1 MNLDTLESRL
11 SNFLRRASMNNH
23 NQQYPQLVN
32 SSPIGT
38 MIPTPGMSHVP
49 NSSMMVA
56 SSMDASVI
64 SASGRNSI
72 ASTSFNSVNMLPAG
86 GMLGSTLNRFDGN
99 IGVIILHQSFFF
111 SFLVLH
117 CRVYVLQVCLMV
129 ISSLLPVFLL
139 PRGGAFHQ
147 WGCREL
153 LAR

>member
-1 MNLDTLESRL
+1 MT
-11 SNFLRRASMNNH
+11 NH
-23 NQQYPQLVN
+23 NQQHPQLVS

-99 IGVIILHQSFFF
+99 IRCYHSSPIL
-111 SFLVLH
+111 
-117 CRVYVLQVCLMV
+117 
-129 ISSLLPVFLL
+129 LL
-139 PRGGAFHQ
+139 FHFH
-147 WGCREL
+147 
-153 LAR
+153 